1 MGDSQNVSRLNAGI
15 LVMIL
20 ATIIIMIWLGAAKF
34 YDFEAKAIQGLV
46 QNHPLMSWT
55 YQVMDYRTVSNI
67 IGLTEIGTAILL
79 VVGLFKKYVL
89 KWAGALMILT
99 FLFTTSFLFTT
110 PGIFTYKEG
119 FPVTDFFILKDLV
132 FLGLGITLWCGV
144 DKKNLY

>member
-1 MGDSQNVSRLNAGI
+1 MDNTQKESSVNAGI

-20 ATIIIMIWLGAAKF
+20 ATIIILLWLGAAKF
-34 YDFEAKAIQGLV
+34 YDFEAKAIQNLV
-46 QNHPLMSWT
+46 GNHPLMSWM
-55 YQVMDYRTVSNI
+55 YNVFNYRTVSNI
-67 IGLTEIGTAILL
+67 IGITEIGTAILL

-110 PGIFTYKEG
+110 PGMFSMKEG
-119 FPVTDFFILKDLV
+119 FPVTDFFILKDLI

-144 DKKNLY
+144 DKKNL

>member
-1 MGDSQNVSRLNAGI
+1 MEKTKKTSNLNAGI

-20 ATIIIMIWLGAAKF
+20 ATILVMLWLGAAKF
-34 YDFEAKAIQGLV
+34 YDFEAKAIQNLV
-46 QNHPLMSWT
+46 GNHPLMSWM

-67 IGLTEIGTAILL
+67 IGISEMSTALL
-79 VVGLFKKYVL
+79 LIIGLFRKIVL
-89 KWAGALMILT
+89 KYAGALMILT
-99 FLFTTSFLFTT
+99 FITTTSFLFTT
-110 PGIFTYKEG
+110 PGISSFKQG

>member
-1 MGDSQNVSRLNAGI
+1 MENSQKTSGINAGI

-20 ATIIIMIWLGAAKF
+20 ATIVILLWLGAAKF

-46 QNHPLMSWT
+46 QNHPLMSWS
-55 YQVMDYRTVSNI
+55 YKVMDYRTVSNL
-67 IGLTEIGTAILL
+67 IGVTEIGTGILL
-79 VVGLFKKYVL
+79 VVGLFKRVFL
-89 KWAGALMILT
+89 KSAGALMILT

-110 PGIFTYKEG
+110 PGMFSMKEG

-132 FLGLGITLWCGV
+132 FLGLGIALWCGV